1 MVFRGN
7 NRHTN
12 TDALNVQPIRIQ
24 KRELSGLLR
33 QGNQSEGKGASWFQ
47 GQASVGGSGHSL
59 ACFSLTLM
67 SGKGTVLVTSCP

>member
-12 TDALNVQPIRIQ
+12 TDALNVQPISIQ

-59 ACFSLTLM
+59 ACFSFTLM
-67 SGKGTVLVTSCP
+67 SGKATVLVTSCP